1 VSMQSLHYLTL
12 AILVPPLLS
21 MFAEST
27 SLNYEGGAA
36 NVGEDVFFF
45 YLSYSMLTKH
55 IGMVMD
61 WREMAGVPTVR
72 WAYGTERWSS
82 YTWAWSSGKK
92 VGHGWTEDQWDG
104 KIDPTRGWVI
114 AFCWMLA
121 CSAECVF
128 FRPRRR
134 SPSDTHYPYSIYY
147 LYALVR
153 RPRLILDFALTLVF
167 NHLVLTTYY
176 AASIPTSL
184 FFWFVLIAGSILT
197 IVVAEQL
204 CVKREMTEGLAV
216 APLNTDEV
224 ADEMEMGALSRRD
237 A

>member
-1 VSMQSLHYLTL
+1 
-12 AILVPPLLS
+12 
-21 MFAEST
+21 
-27 SLNYEGGAA
+27 
-36 NVGEDVFFF
+36 
-45 YLSYSMLTKH
+45 
-55 IGMVMD
+55 
-61 WREMAGVPTVR
+61 MAGVPTVR
-72 WAYGTERWSS
+72 WAYGSERWSS

-128 FRPRRR
+128 FVSSVSVPTQR
-134 SPSDTHYPYSIYY
+134 YPYSIYY

-184 FFWFVLIAGSILT
+184 FFWLVLTCGSILT

-216 APLNTDEV
+216 PTLSAEEE
-224 ADEMEMGALSRRD
+224 ADEMEMGTLSRRD
-237 A
+237 